1 MSHEKHEETLP
12 VGQDGQGLETVLN
25 NIVIAARNV
34 QKEITLFN
42 ILRKGDLSEEEL
54 TMNFHILFRV
64 LDREVSL
71 LHDGLSSLSNLQ
83 LQSPELI
90 RPEDLA
96 KLLAVDLKL
105 LSLASEA

>member
-1 MSHEKHEETLP
+1 MTHENHKKTPP
-12 VGQDGQGLETVLN
+12 VGQDEQGLETVLN
-25 NIVIAARNV
+25 NIVIATRNV
-34 QKEITLFN
+34 QKEIILFN

-54 TMNFHILFRV
+54 TTNFHILFRV

-71 LHDGLSSLSNLQ
+71 LNDGLTSLESLK
-83 LQSPELI
+83 LQSPELV